1 MLKLLSKIKIE
12 DEIQYIVEDEESKKK
27 HIITYNELSE
37 QIKLGN
43 IKFKGNKIIDKRN
56 TFDKL
61 KIVGENNS
69 EFENVSKS
77 KNNYKFKSNVF
88 IGKNLDNEIKMSDS
102 LKERYFVKEI
112 TNYINSNSVKLLG
125 IYGLRRTGK
134 TVGMFKAIRKLLN
147 EGKNNV
153 AYIVCNSKLKMRDLL
168 NDIDILVN
176 AGYRYIFID
185 EITYIRDFI
194 NDCSILANYY
204 TMSGIRLI
212 ITGTNSFGLL
222 LASNEE
228 LFDRITIL
236 DVTYISY
243 KEYKYLFGKKTTI
256 KDYIN
261 SGGLLTDNMFYNI
274 NTFNNYYNTAIYDN
288 LAYSIVYYEYKRE
301 RMYLGIPRENLR
313 SALIKILD
321 IDSKNFTVK
330 SLLKRFKSRDLSSAL
345 QILDK
350 KYDISSRINSQ
361 EILEELRYYLSI
373 KNWDTEY
380 DMKSDMSKT
389 GLETVEKY
397 LQAIGVIYPFCGDN
411 IYIIPGLRTYKCKE
425 LINILVNRDFDN
437 LESDLKEKLKNTI
450 INDVEGLTLEDII
463 LYNTIYL
470 VNKKNDENRKDLFEF
485 DKYNVSKE
493 RFVELGNK
501 EIDMIVYNSENNS
514 CIEYEIKHSSVV
526 DTSQY
531 KWLIDKE
538 VQRKIIYKYGNINK
552 RVVLYL
558 GESKIVNDVVP
569 IEYKNIEEYLL
580 QLEDDLDKFINQVK

>member
-43 IKFKGNKIIDKRN
+43 IKFKGNKIIAKRN

-61 KIVGENNS
+61 KIVGENNL

-102 LKERYFVKEI
+102 LNERYFVKEI

-361 EILEELRYYLSI
+361 EISEELRYYLSI

-380 DMKSDMSKT
+380 DMKSDMSKI

-411 IYIIPGLRTYKCKE
+411 IYIIPGLRTSKCKE

>member
-12 DEIQYIVEDEESKKK
+12 DEIEYIVEDEESKKK
-27 HIITYNELSE
+27 HIINYNELSE

-43 IKFKGNKIIDKRN
+43 IKFKGNKIISKIKA
-56 TFDKL
+56 FDKL

-102 LKERYFVKEI
+102 LNERYFVKEI
-112 TNYINSNSVKLLG
+112 TNYINSNSIKLLG

-153 AYIVCNSKLKMRDLL
+153 AYIICNSKLRMRDLL

-176 AGYRYIFID
+176 DGYRYIFID

-361 EILEELRYYLSI
+361 EISEELRYYLSI

-380 DMKSDMSKT
+380 DMKSDMSKI